1 MSVPAWHISGT
12 LRLFAGQPDI
22 AIEHVETSLRLSP
35 RARVGA
41 SLNTIGAA
49 HCLGRRF
56 EEAIPKLLVAIQD
69 DPSSPQ
75 PYRWLAAC
83 YAHLGRIDEARE
95 IIKRLRA
102 VTPIVVPN
110 VTRLRNPEHRELY
123 LSGLRLAAGEGE

>member
-12 LRLFAGQPDI
+12 LRL
-22 AIEHVETSLRLSP
+22 
-35 RARVGA
+35 
-41 SLNTIGAA
+41 GAA